1 MHLRLRTGLQA
12 LSVAVV
18 VGLLAILA
26 WRLATERHSPVK
38 GTAPDFTLPRLDRQ
52 GVLRLASLRGKAV
65 VLNFWASWC
74 VPCKEEAP
82 ELQAAYRR
90 WSGQGVVFVGID
102 GQDFSGDARRF
113 MKKYNVTYPVVRDG
127 PGKVVNT
134 YGVTGFPETF
144 FVDRRG
150 RIVGDHISGP
160 ASKEALDQNIR
171 RALAS

>member
-1 MHLRLRTGLQA
+1 VPVRLRTGLQT

-38 GTAPDFTLPRLDRQ
+38 GSAPDFTLPRLDRDGKLQ
-52 GVLRLASLRGKAV
+52 LASLRGKAV

-74 VPCKEEAP
+74 VPCKQEAP
-82 ELQAAYRR
+82 DLQSAYRQWR
-90 WSGQGVVFVGID
+90 GQDVVFVGID

-113 MKKYNVTYPVVRDG
+113 MKKFGVTYPVVRDG
-127 PGKVVNT
+127 PGNVVGK

-144 FVDRRG
+144 FVDRKG

-160 ASKEALDQNIR
+160 ASKAALDQNIR

>member
-1 MHLRLRTGLQA
+1 VPARLRTGLQA

-18 VGLLAILA
+18 VGLLAVLG
-26 WRLATERHSPVK
+26 WRLATTRHSPAK
-38 GTAPDFTLPRLDRQ
+38 GPAPDFTLPRLDRQ
-52 GVLRLASLRGKAV
+52 GDLRLASLRGKVV

-74 VPCKEEAP
+74 GPCKQEAP
-82 ELQAAYRR
+82 DLRAAYRR
-90 WSGQGVVFVGID
+90 WSGQDVVFVGID

-113 MKKYNVTYPVVRDG
+113 MKKYGVTYPVVRDG
-127 PGKVVNT
+127 PGAVVGK

-144 FVDRRG
+144 FVDREG

-160 ASKEALDQNIR
+160 ATQEALDQNIQ